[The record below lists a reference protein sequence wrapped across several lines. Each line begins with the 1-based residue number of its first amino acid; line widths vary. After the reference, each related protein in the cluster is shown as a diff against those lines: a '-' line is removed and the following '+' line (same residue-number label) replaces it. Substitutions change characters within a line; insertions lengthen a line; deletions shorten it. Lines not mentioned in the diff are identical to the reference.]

1 MAEQTK
7 IDNQSFNPLHMVVAA
22 LLFQKKKKESVLFS
36 LCWRK
41 QKNNARK
48 KKVHLVEIY
57 NISGSDGTILITVF
71 SSIKSSVSPH
81 LFAIIIQKFE
91 MCIIE

>member
-48 KKVHLVEIY
+48 VPLVEIY
-57 NISGSDGTILITVF
+57 NISGSDGTILTTVF